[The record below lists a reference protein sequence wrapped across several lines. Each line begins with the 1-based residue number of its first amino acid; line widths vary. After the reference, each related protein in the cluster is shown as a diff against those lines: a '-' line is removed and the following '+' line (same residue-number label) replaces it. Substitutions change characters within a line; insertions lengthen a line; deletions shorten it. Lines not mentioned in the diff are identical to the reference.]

1 MEKNKKITAYQKKRH
16 RLQYRGTACLNCGHP
31 LDISDKYCPNCSQ
44 ENSTKKLSFKDF
56 FDEFFASLIS
66 YDSKLLKTLTALLTK
81 PGKITLDYVKGKRIS
96 YTNPFRFLLS
106 LSIIYFLMLN
116 FSSDFS
122 HYDRYG
128 EGQNR
133 SVFDEENLRS
143 FNFSG
148 VNTSEIISNESKKD
162 LDKLNNVIDTLNFI
176 EKIKRKDSLK
186 MADPIGHFEKIKQKS
201 LLPRVGAKREF
212 FNLLMDKEDIF
223 YFDDIPDKY
232 KITNTKENEF
242 AFNAAKSFARFKKQP
257 GSFLSSI
264 ISKLPFTIFFF
275 LPVFAI
281 FLWVIY
287 IRKKYTYT
295 EHLIFSFHNQSLLFI
310 LLIISFLVDSI
321 FDTTSSWFFLLIFSI
336 YLFFAMLRYYKQGI
350 FKTIVKFVFLNTI
363 FFILATITLTF
374 LLAGSVYT
382 Y

>member
-1 MEKNKKITAYQKKRH
+1 MEENQKPTVYQKKRH

-31 LDISDKYCPNCSQ
+31 LDISDKFCPNCSQ
-44 ENSTKKLSFKDF
+44 ANSTKKLSFKDF

-81 PGKITLDYVKGKRIS
+81 PGKITTDYVKGKRIS

-116 FSSDFS
+116 YTGNFGT
-122 HYDRYG
+122 YDRYG

-148 VNTSEIISNESKKD
+148 GNTGETISKEAKKD
-162 LDKLNNVIDTLNFI
+162 LDKLNNVIDTLSFI
-176 EKIKRKDSLK
+176 ENIKRQDSLK
-186 MADPIGHFEKIKQKS
+186 MADPIGHFEKIEQKS

-212 FNLLMDKEDIF
+212 FNLLIDKEDIF

-232 KITNTKENEF
+232 KITNTKENQF

-281 FLWVIY
+281 FIWVAY
-287 IRKKYTYT
+287 IRKKHTYA
-295 EHLIFSFHNQSLLFI
+295 EHLIFSFHIQSLLFI

-321 FDTTSSWFFLLIFSI
+321 FDIWSGWFFFLAFSI
-336 YLFFAMLRYYKQGI
+336 YLFFAMLKFYNQGI
-350 FKTIVKFVFLNTI
+350 FKTFLKYVFLNTI
-363 FFILATITLTF
+363 FFILAIMTLTF